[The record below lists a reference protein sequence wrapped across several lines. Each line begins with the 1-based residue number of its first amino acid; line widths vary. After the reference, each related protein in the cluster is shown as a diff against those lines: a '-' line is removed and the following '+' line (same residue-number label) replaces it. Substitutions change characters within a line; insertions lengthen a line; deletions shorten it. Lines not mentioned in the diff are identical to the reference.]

1 MFKVNEKRV
10 KYVKVNNE
18 DTIVVLTDVV
28 LVSYC

>member
-18 DTIVVLTDVV
+18 DTIVVLTDVF